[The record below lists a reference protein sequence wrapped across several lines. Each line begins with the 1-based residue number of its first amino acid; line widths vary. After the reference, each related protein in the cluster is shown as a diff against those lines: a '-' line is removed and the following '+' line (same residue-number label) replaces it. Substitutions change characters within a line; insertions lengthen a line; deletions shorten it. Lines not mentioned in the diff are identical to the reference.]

1 MKVGTIPVRGRKPV
15 VAHREAERLCTI
27 PVRGRKQGRETW
39 SGRTEHTIP
48 VRGRKQERNLPQ
60 AMPLC
65 TIPVR
70 GRKLNR
76 RALVYSGRQYHPRK
90 GAKTAQIVFL
100 LRVDLHCNFSPQ
112 NPLRRCAPAPSKG
125 GSFCSCR
132 YPVLSSPFWG
142 SWHGVSR
149 D

>member
-1 MKVGTIPVRGRKPV
+1 MDTIPVRGRKRTNDFHQLMKVGTIPVRGRKPV

-27 PVRGRKQGRETW
+27 PVRGRKQA
-39 SGRTEHTIP
+39 
-48 VRGRKQERNLPQ
+48 RNRPQ